1 MYLCMIRGQ
10 VPLLTCLTFFYF
22 MEPENLQEFTN
33 VLRGRFYN
41 VMDFYSL
48 IGW

>member
-1 MYLCMIRGQ
+1 MYDLWSCT
-10 VPLLTCLTFFYF
+10 LAHLFDFFYF

-41 VMDFYSL
+41 VINFYSL
-48 IGW
+48 ICW

>member
-1 MYLCMIRGQ
+1 MYDSWSCTLAH
-10 VPLLTCLTFFYF
+10 LLDFFYF